1 MNVEKRDPEKLAM
14 TEKPDDPVDAPPP
27 SSGRANDPGGEI
39 TLDGTTYHISRTA
52 FRSHYQVVTVDGKLL
67 GLIEMVESP
76 NGRTFTARPAT
87 GAGMTQSLMIKIAA
101 AATSAGIMK

>member
-1 MNVEKRDPEKLAM
+1 M
-14 TEKPDDPVDAPPP
+14 TEKPENPEGPPEPQNELPDDT
-27 SSGRANDPGGEI
+27 GGAI

-67 GLIEMVESP
+67 GLIESTETPS
-76 NGRTFTARPAT
+76 GRTFTARPAT

-101 AATSAGIMK
+101 SASQAGIIK

>member
-1 MNVEKRDPEKLAM
+1 M
-14 TEKPDDPVDAPPP
+14 TEKPDNPVDAPPP
-27 SSGRANDPGGEI
+27 SWRADDPGGEI

-87 GAGMTQSLMIKIAA
+87 GAGMTQSLMLKIAA
-101 AATSAGIMK
+101 AAASAGIMK